1 MSIVRTFL
9 GDIDANE
16 LGFTYS
22 HEHIVCIP
30 PYWKERKA
38 DDLLLDNKHSSQMD
52 VQDFAD
58 LGGATIV
65 DATAIDYGRC
75 VEDVVQISKETGIKI
90 VGTAGFNKSFLWEA
104 AISERLKK
112 VIGNYSTFADWIAQ
126 STVNQLTEHVVKE
139 VEEGLE
145 GTSYRGGQVKFGTGY
160 NRITPLEEKTIRAVA
175 RAHHETKAPIH
186 SHTEAGTMALAQI
199 EILREEGINLHYLSI
214 GHMDRNLDP
223 YLHQQIAKTGA
234 FLSFDGIAKIKYAPE
249 SARIKA
255 ILDLVKA
262 GYEDQLLISGDTA
275 RKSYYKHYDYGLG
288 LAYIKKEWVPRFID
302 EAEQQHL
309 DGEKLIEKFFVENPK
324 RCFSFKD

>member
-90 VGTAGFNKSFLWEA
+90 VGTAGFNKAFYG
-104 AISERLKK
+104 K
-112 VIGNYSTFADWIAQ
+112 Q
-126 STVNQLTEHVVKE
+126 QL
-139 VEEGLE
+139 
-145 GTSYRGGQVKFGTGY
+145 
-160 NRITPLEEKTIRAVA
+160 
-175 RAHHETKAPIH
+175 
-186 SHTEAGTMALAQI
+186 
-199 EILREEGINLHYLSI
+199 
-214 GHMDRNLDP
+214 
-223 YLHQQIAKTGA
+223 AK
-234 FLSFDGIAKIKYAPE
+234 D
-249 SARIKA
+249 
-255 ILDLVKA
+255 
-262 GYEDQLLISGDTA
+262 
-275 RKSYYKHYDYGLG
+275 
-288 LAYIKKEWVPRFID
+288 
-302 EAEQQHL
+302 
-309 DGEKLIEKFFVENPK
+309 
-324 RCFSFKD
+324 